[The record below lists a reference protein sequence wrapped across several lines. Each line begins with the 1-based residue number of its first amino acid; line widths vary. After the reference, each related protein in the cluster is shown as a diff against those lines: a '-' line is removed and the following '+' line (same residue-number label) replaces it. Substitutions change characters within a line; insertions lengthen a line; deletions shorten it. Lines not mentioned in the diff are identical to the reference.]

1 MLRFKE
7 KMSNLILKCKYHKLH
22 LRLKGNIRFFFGS
35 PEPKAQVIFS
45 DQNLSVARRRR
56 HRRRCNVFIFSSF
69 STEPLG
75 QFQPNVAQIILG

>member
-1 MLRFKE
+1 MQISQTSSEVKRE
-7 KMSNLILKCKYHKLH
+7 HQI
-22 LRLKGNIRFFFGS
+22 FFGS

-45 DQNLSVARRRR
+45 GQNLSVARRRR

>member
-1 MLRFKE
+1 MHISQTSSEVKREHQIFL
-7 KMSNLILKCKYHKLH
+7 
-22 LRLKGNIRFFFGS
+22 GS
-35 PEPKAQVIFS
+35 LEPKAQVIFS
-45 DQNLSVARRRR
+45 DQNLFVARR